1 MYQPFAQGSNR
12 AFQKTSGQTQIPQ
25 QQQPMNYQRVY
36 PSSNQQQFQNVPPIP
51 VNQQVK
57 PSTVVLPQQQVK
69 SSTQQQAAPLS
80 AQNMNRQ
87 SQQAYFPQQQQ
98 QNLPS
103 QRFSQY
109 SQQQKPQ
116 QFKIVNGSQ
125 YSSTSATSLQSQ
137 PSSQITQKTQPQY
150 YQPQTPQQFSSVPS
164 QQTSKTSTMY
174 QGVQTYDRKPIPQ
187 QIQFQNQQVS
197 SVPMTY
203 QQYVAQSSVQQQQ
216 QLQQQQQQQQQ
227 QVQVLTLNQKQN
239 KLLTSIQQLQH
250 QIQSLTQNYQQR
262 IQQRKMATEELNIQ
276 KTSFRLQVENIYNQC
291 RKLSS
296 EYPTILC
303 IVTRLS
309 SGDIGIRRAN
319 GTNQTEREINHL
331 ISLIEDIYLQFTPQ
345 KLVQQS
351 FLPVTNQNDQ
361 LVKVNQGSNTRD
373 SIISTTTNINV
384 KKSTENLKTII
395 EESREKPV
403 QEKENSHYYSPIV
416 HAYARGRDV
425 QENLN
430 QRQREE
436 DQDIH
441 QYGST
446 QKERMNTS
454 PDLIQVTDR
463 GYQAERQSYR
473 TVTYTPSQIVSNSK
487 NPFTPSQTLQKQF
500 TFSEGVLNSQAKQNG
515 SYYTQRKDQQIVPN
529 QIQFMNQEIDS
540 EKVKR
545 ANAQSVVGNT
555 LKTQG
560 PTSQTPL
567 YADTSSQQR
576 VSTIPQQN
584 YVYDQFKQAQ
594 DFTKLLKDTN
604 QFKLETTNK
613 DLQKLM
619 EEEKYEQVSEY
630 AYQTLTVIDRQIIN
644 MKATVESAL
653 EQTELVM
660 TKNLL
665 LDIIEN
671 LRQTVKSKEI
681 DISHRVINKIQKN
694 TARLLKDKTASY
706 SLYLYLQK
714 IINYLKERESILNTS
729 IQANEMSLL
738 NQTDHSFWM
747 NTKIDNNDPKQIMPI
762 IENAKKSNSAETTS
776 LNFQFFLRDNMLLDL
791 PTYVPMKEQKRL
803 EEEVRQ
809 SIQQGVTSSTVQAPN
824 RFSFQPNQNSQF
836 NQNVVSSGL
845 KPSQFQ
851 SQLAESQ
858 LTTQSINAKQFGVIQ
873 PPEYVPY
880 SQSKSLERPK
890 SAQSLNVL
898 GYRSPVSNLNPT
910 TDSLYSNNTVSN
922 IGVSPN
928 ILQTNETRGNKFL
941 QDFDTLKRSASI
953 PARMFVQEE
962 NVKKSTPNKDKVDGV
977 LLNEQF
983 AHQRKLIKT
992 QFTTSPNKTVPV
1004 IKQSEQATE
1013 NHSIQNTP
1021 SMAER
1026 KIIQIQKI
1034 ASFSGAQESNKNSDV
1049 KVVNPSNNNNNYSI
1063 SHLMTPPGTQVN
1075 KIFNDASFAVQSSNN
1090 TSNLDNILNKYKVVD
1105 VEREIQQGQVVQQ
1118 INQVQSISLSNN
1130 KDISNNEAIVY
1141 SQIEVA
1147 SKKEDEKVKRS
1158 QLSSNVAVNPSSVID
1173 NNRENNPNLSV
1184 GVKRQVNLQ
1193 YESILEKY
1201 IPNNNQKSL
1210 VSKYSLPQNTRP
1222 ALEQVNL
1229 QSTNQNYSTQ
1239 NIFKSPSQINHNDPL
1254 QSVSDKYSII
1264 INQQQESLQRTSL
1277 NFNTQ
1282 QQQKKFYDLALKVKS
1297 EFPKTHK
1304 ANTVLVNQMWDLAQ
1318 DIPENQWR
1326 DFILQ
1331 QCNSAK

>member
-12 AFQKTSGQTQIPQ
+12 TFQKSSGQTQVTQ
-25 QQQPMNYQRVY
+25 QQQPVKYQKVY
-36 PSSNQQQFQNVPPIP
+36 PSSNSQQLQNVPSIP

-57 PSTVVLPQQQVK
+57 PSTVVLPQQQAK
-69 SSTQQQAAPLS
+69 SSIQQLAAPLT
-80 AQNMNRQ
+80 AQNMNKQ

-98 QNLPS
+98 QNIPS

-109 SQQQKPQ
+109 QQQQKAQ

-137 PSSQITQKTQPQY
+137 PSSQVTQKVLPQQC
-150 YQPQTPQQFSSVPS
+150 QPQTPQNFSSFPS
-164 QQTSKTSTMY
+164 QQTSKSSTLY
-174 QGVQTYDRKPIPQ
+174 QGLTTNDRKPVA
-187 QIQFQNQQVS
+187 QQVQYQNLQVS
-197 SVPMTY
+197 AIPMTY
-203 QQYVAQSSVQQQQ
+203 QQYIAQSSVQ
-216 QLQQQQQQQQQ
+216 QLQQQQQ
-227 QVQVLTLNQKQN
+227 VQDLTLDQKQK
-239 KLLTSIQQLQH
+239 KLLASLQQLQY
-250 QIQSLTQNYQQR
+250 QIQRLTQNYQQ
-262 IQQRKMATEELNIQ
+262 IVQQRKMNTEEQNIQ
-276 KTSFRLQVENIYNQC
+276 KTSFRLQIENIYNQC

-303 IVTRLS
+303 LVARLS
-309 SGDIGIRRAN
+309 NGDIGIRRAN
-319 GTNQTEREINHL
+319 GNNQIERDINH
-331 ISLIEDIYLQFTPQ
+331 IVSFIEDIYLQFTPQ
-345 KLVQQS
+345 RLVQQS
-351 FLPVTNQNDQ
+351 FIPVTNQSDQ
-361 LVKVNQGSNTRD
+361 LVKVNLGSNTRD
-373 SIISTTTNINV
+373 SLISTNTNINV

-403 QEKENSHYYSPIV
+403 QEKENSYQYSPIV

-430 QRQREE
+430 QRQKEE
-436 DQDIH
+436 DQENIH

-454 PDLIQVTDR
+454 PDLIQITDR

-473 TVTYTPSQIVSNSK
+473 TVTYTPSQTVSNSK
-487 NPFTPSQTLQKQF
+487 NPFKPSETLQKQF
-500 TFSEGVLNSQAKQNG
+500 TFSEGVLNSQAKQNE
-515 SYYTQRKDQQIVPN
+515 SYYTQRKDQNLQQNFSN
-529 QIQFMNQEIDS
+529 QKQNITQDIDR
-540 EKVKR
+540 EQVKR
-545 ANAQSVVGNT
+545 ANAQSVVGNN

-560 PTSQTPL
+560 STTQTPI
-567 YADTSSQQR
+567 YVDTSSQQR
-576 VSTIPQQN
+576 TSTIPQQN
-584 YVYDQFKQAQ
+584 YVFDQFKQAQ
-594 DFTKLLKDTN
+594 DFNKLLKDTN
-604 QFKLETTNK
+604 QFKLETTNQ

-665 LDIIEN
+665 LEIIEN
-671 LRQTVKSKEI
+671 LRQTVKSKDI
-681 DISHRVINKIQKN
+681 DISHHVINKIQKN

-714 IINYLKERESILNTS
+714 IINYLKERENILNTS

-747 NTKIDNNDPKQIMPI
+747 NTKIDNNDPKQIIPI
-762 IENAKKSNSAETTS
+762 IENAKKGSSVESSS

-809 SIQQGVTSSTVQAPN
+809 SIQQGVSNSTVQPQN
-824 RFSFQPNQNSQF
+824 RLSFQPTLNI
-836 NQNVVSSGL
+836 VSSGA
-845 KPSQFQ
+845 KPL
-851 SQLAESQ
+851 QLQGQLFESS
-858 LTTQSINAKQFGVIQ
+858 LTTQSINAKQFGTIQ
-873 PPEYVPY
+873 PPEYIPY
-880 SQSKSLERPK
+880 NQSKSLERPK

-898 GYRSPVSNLNPT
+898 GYRSPITNLNPT
-910 TDSLYSNNTVSN
+910 TDLLQSNNASSN
-922 IGVSPN
+922 IFLSPS
-928 ILQTNETRGNKFL
+928 IIQTNETRENKFL
-941 QDFDTLKRSASI
+941 QDLDPAKRSASI

-962 NVKKSTPNKDKVDGV
+962 VVKKSSPNKDTVDGK

-983 AHQRKLIKT
+983 AHQRKMIKT
-992 QFTTSPNKTVPV
+992 QFTISPNKTVPS
-1004 IKQSEQATE
+1004 IRQSEQVID
-1013 NHSIQNTP
+1013 NQSIQNTP
-1021 SMAER
+1021 SLTE
-1026 KIIQIQKI
+1026 KKTVQIQKI
-1034 ASFSGAQESNKNSDV
+1034 ACFSGAQGSNRNSDV
-1049 KVVNPSNNNNNYSI
+1049 KIVNPNSNNYSI

-1090 TSNLDNILNKYKVVD
+1090 TSNLENILNKYKVVD
-1105 VEREIQQGQVVQQ
+1105 VEREIQQVQAIQQV
-1118 INQVQSISLSNN
+1118 NQVQAISLSNN
-1130 KDISNNEAIVY
+1130 KEASNNEAIAY

-1158 QLSSNVAVNPSSVID
+1158 QQPTNFDSVNPSYTMED
-1173 NNRENNPNLSV
+1173 NRENNPNISA
-1184 GVKRQVNLQ
+1184 GVKKQVNLQ

-1210 VSKYSLPQNTRP
+1210 VSKYNLPQTTRP

-1229 QSTNQNYSTQ
+1229 QQTNQNYSTQ
-1239 NIFKSPSQINHNDPL
+1239 NIFKNPSQINHNDPL
-1254 QSVSDKYSII
+1254 QSVSDKYSIV

-1304 ANTVLVNQMWDLAQ
+1304 ANTVLVNQMWEIAQ

-1326 DFILQ
+1326 DFIVQ